1 MVGLL
6 VFLFLLSFVGSAYV
20 WLCDEVAIRW
30 ESWWRYGD
38 KRVVK
43 GIGWLVVIW
52 MELMCLV
59 RLACEL

>member
-1 MVGLL
+1 
-6 VFLFLLSFVGSAYV
+6 
-20 WLCDEVAIRW
+20 VAIRW